1 MVSLIIFDCD
11 GVLVDSEEIASRIEA
26 KILTEYGY
34 PVTTEDNIQNFT
46 GKSFQSIQQHIWEQ
60 AEILVPDEVLMKIQ
74 AIIMTAFEQELFP
87 LLTSVLNED
96 LIKQTAKC
104 IASSSPKTR
113 VLKSL
118 DLTKQSHFFQSNH
131 IFTAEQVSN
140 GKPAPDLFLLAA
152 AEMGYP
158 PSDCLVIEDSV
169 VGLKAAQAA
178 GMPAIAFLGGGHTR
192 FPWYHEQIYVETS
205 YIAHT
210 AAELLGIIKTFI
222 NIGDQL

>member
-11 GVLVDSEEIASRIEA
+11 GVLVDSEEIANRIEA
-26 KILTEYGY
+26 KILTDYGY
-34 PVTTEDNIQNFT
+34 PFTTEENIQNFT

-60 AEILVPDEVLMKIQ
+60 AGILLPDEVGMKIQ
-74 AIIMTAFEQELFP
+74 TSIMTAFKQELSP
-87 LLTSVLNED
+87 LLASVLNED

-118 DLTKQSHFFQSNH
+118 DLTKQSHFFQSDH
-131 IFTAEQVSN
+131 IFTAEQVVN

-152 AEMGYP
+152 AKMGHLP
-158 PSDCLVIEDSV
+158 CDCLVIEDSV
-169 VGLKAAQAA
+169 VGLRAARAA
-178 GMPAIAFLGGGHTR
+178 GMPAIAFLGGRHAQ
-192 FPWYHEQIYVETS
+192 FAWYREQIYGETS

-210 AAELLGIIKTFI
+210 TTELLNIIKIFI
-222 NIGDQL
+222 NIGDQP